1 MEKINI
7 IGGGLAGSEAALY
20 LAERGYKI
28 NLYEMRPKKQTGAH
42 TTGDFVC
49 SNSLGSIA
57 ATSASGLLKKEIEI
71 LGSNLIALAKKHA
84 VPSGNS
90 LSIDRFGFS
99 NAVSKLIKNHKNINI
114 INDEVEKIPK
124 GLTLV
129 ATGPLTSSALCDDIK
144 EKFGEE
150 HFSCKKRYHKF

>member
-20 LAERGYKI
+20 LASKGYKVR
-28 NLYEMRPKKQTGAH
+28 LYEMRPKKQTGAH
-42 TTGDFVC
+42 TGSDFAEFVC

-71 LGSNLIALAKKHA
+71 LGSNLITLAKKHA

-99 NAVSKLIKNHKNINI
+99 NAVSNLIKNHKNINI
-114 INDEVEKIPK
+114 IK
-124 GLTLV
+124 
-129 ATGPLTSSALCDDIK
+129 
-144 EKFGEE
+144 
-150 HFSCKKRYHKF
+150 KKRDIIAEIYP